1 MKHDIIP
8 EWETPFLDALIDAEE
23 IAIRS
28 YTHLIINMLITVDV
42 PTSSS
47 IGQAEFERNEV
58 EMIRTAL
65 IQKWE
70 IKRQYYIKL
79 CEYGLMVYVQVSD
92 SYGRQSVQALPFSTY
107 VRMVDKNEYETEK
120 IKWFPSQFTTVEHF
134 EQFRTA
140 KLIEAGLLDNELVAA

>member
-1 MKHDIIP
+1 MKDQTIP
-8 EWETPFLDALIDAEE
+8 PWELPFLEALIDAEE

-28 YTHLIINMLITVDV
+28 YTHLILNFIISVDV

-70 IKRQYYIKL
+70 IKRQFYIKL
-79 CEYGLMVYVQVSD
+79 CEYGLMVYVELKD
-92 SYGRQSVQALPFSTY
+92 HYGRTSVQTLPFSTY
-107 VRMVDKNEYETEK
+107 VRMVDKREYEDDS
-120 IKWFPSQFTTVEHF
+120 IKWYPSQFASLTDF
-134 EQFRTA
+134 EQYRTA
-140 KLIEAGLLDNELVAA
+140 KLIEAGLLNSELIAA